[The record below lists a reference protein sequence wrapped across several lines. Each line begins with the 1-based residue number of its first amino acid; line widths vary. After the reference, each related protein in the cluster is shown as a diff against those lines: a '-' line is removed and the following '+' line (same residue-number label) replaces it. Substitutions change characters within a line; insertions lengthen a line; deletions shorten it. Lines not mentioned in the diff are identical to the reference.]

1 MAYSMGVTG
10 LEPSGVK
17 CCNDNELR
25 RMAESGGAL
34 SGALPDKT
42 AQFGPDL
49 ARVVEAW
56 PRLSDAV
63 KQDIIGMLD
72 DA

>member
-1 MAYSMGVTG
+1 MGDTG
-10 LEPSGVK
+10 LEPTDVRDR
-17 CCNDNELR
+17 NDSQLHR
-25 RMAESGGAL
+25 VAKSDGAV
-34 SGALPDKT
+34 SGAVSAKT
-42 AQFGPDL
+42 VQLDTDL